1 MKMEQLPSSTSVD
14 DGFEAFHVLYFIDE
28 QITQSCTVGIRHGL
42 FDELIELVRSGHITV
57 FAAIE
62 VEVDEIGFRDSLLKE
77 LVENCDEQ
85 AGFAASADAGDYFD
99 ETGIVVERTELGQ
112 IVLSAIGAHVVLL
125 VTF

>member
-1 MKMEQLPSSTSVD
+1 M
-14 DGFEAFHVLYFIDE
+14 
-28 QITQSCTVGIRHGL
+28 

-85 AGFAASADAGDYFD
+85 AGFAASADAGDCFD

>member
-1 MKMEQLPSSTSVD
+1 MASP
-14 DGFEAFHVLYFIDE
+14 
-28 QITQSCTVGIRHGL
+28 
-42 FDELIELVRSGHITV
+42 FDELIELVRSGYVAV

-85 AGFAASADAGDYFD
+85 AGFASADAGDYFD

-112 IVLSAIGAHVVLL
+112 IVLSAIGAQSFLD
-125 VTF
+125 TDNP